1 MDVTPPT
8 GLSISEPASLPWGC
22 ALSYVMAGQPDVS
35 GPGSLSGIVRVS
47 GSPAAR
53 AVEVYDLATLTLAG
67 TTVSNG
73 TTGAWTLS
81 GLTTAR
87 PLRVIYRGN
96 SGERDV
102 TIQGVYAV

>member
-1 MDVTPPT
+1 MSTALTNPRNDGAYAVTVNVPTIVAGVPPVWGSGTVT
-8 GLSISEPASLPWGC
+8 GT
-22 ALSYVMAGQPDVS
+22 
-35 GPGSLSGIVRVS
+35 VRVS
-47 GSPAAR
+47 AVPSAR
-53 AVEVYDLATLTLAG
+53 TVEIYDQATRTLIA
-67 TTVSNG
+67 TVVSNG

-102 TIQGVYAV
+102 TIQGVHAT

>member
-1 MDVTPPT
+1 MDVFPLLGELPTASLVPAWGERRYAIDTHPVMT
-8 GLSISEPASLPWGC
+8 GLGS
-22 ALSYVMAGQPDVS
+22 VS
-35 GPGSLSGIVRVS
+35 GVVRVS
-47 GSPAAR
+47 ASPAAR
-53 AVEVYDLATLTLAG
+53 TVEVYDQATLTLAG

-73 TTGAWTLS
+73 TTGAWTVS

-102 TIQGVYAV
+102 TIQGVYAT